1 MVKLAFLGINAEV
14 LFRKL
19 GETDDNEIEGIA
31 KYQKLNTNQIPTEND
46 GKESCNYQSSEVQQ
60 PYLDESEIERSEQT
74 IESLRLPESSDNQ
87 LQSEQTAKILET
99 NNIPSDIDNVA
110 TSHTTTFSHTS
121 TQVPKNDGS
130 SFYYKEQNNLYFNP
144 FPPYNEY
151 PKQSDRRNNESKH
164 TKNHLNNKEHKCDLC
179 PFSSAF
185 KSNLSAHVKGVHE
198 HIKNFNCEQCQYSAT
213 TKRDIDKHVKGVHFN
228 FKSSLSLL

>member
-74 IESLRLPESSDNQ
+74 IESLRL
-87 LQSEQTAKILET
+87 LK
-99 NNIPSDIDNVA
+99 VA
-110 TSHTTTFSHTS
+110 TINYNRNRLQKFWRQIIF
-121 TQVPKNDGS
+121 QVI
-130 SFYYKEQNNLYFNP
+130 L
-144 FPPYNEY
+144 
-151 PKQSDRRNNESKH
+151 
-164 TKNHLNNKEHKCDLC
+164 
-179 PFSSAF
+179 
-185 KSNLSAHVKGVHE
+185 
-198 HIKNFNCEQCQYSAT
+198 IM
-213 TKRDIDKHVKGVHFN
+213 
-228 FKSSLSLL
+228 